1 MKPGR
6 STGLTLISG
15 CFRSNCFDSG
25 LSDPTEV
32 LDRVTEV
39 LGRVHVSIV
48 NASIVNAAA
57 FGARPFPDVQGLAFA
72 YVPAIAAPLRRGK
85 PSVYLHQGFAIP
97 LALVLKL
104 TGELTPRRIADRF
117 RQRAILHWSSTR
129 CASLHV
135 LYRQGLD
142 GDYVEL
148 TGKTRRELVQEVGS
162 AVGYFG
168 IGFRYAALLALPIVA
183 RTIRSVLLFAGER
196 LLLFAGERLLLF
208 AQAARRRR

>member
-25 LSDPTEV
+25 LSDP
-32 LDRVTEV
+32 TEV

-72 YVPAIAAPLRRGK
+72 YVPAIAAPLRRWK

-183 RTIRSVLLFAGER
+183 RTIRSVLL
-196 LLLFAGERLLLF
+196 LAGERLLLF

>member
-25 LSDPTEV
+25 LSDP
-32 LDRVTEV
+32 TEV

-72 YVPAIAAPLRRGK
+72 YVPAIAAPLRRWK

-129 CASLHV
+129 
-135 LYRQGLD
+135 
-142 GDYVEL
+142 
-148 TGKTRRELVQEVGS
+148 
-162 AVGYFG
+162 
-168 IGFRYAALLALPIVA
+168 YAALLALPIVA
-183 RTIRSVLLFAGER
+183 RTIRSVLL
-196 LLLFAGERLLLF
+196 LAGERLLLF